1 MYEEFTTDTLRIT
14 SPLHGTPAAYD
25 IESGQLVRELS
36 QDAYLTYV
44 TQSGDDIV
52 VQFVTADG
60 YCYGQLLDGRQCGV
74 LADLPYLCDVYDGEL
89 YFDYPTG
96 NVRKSRI
103 YGIEEL
109 ISAAREGK
117 YK

>member
-1 MYEEFTTDTLRIT
+1 M
-14 SPLHGTPAAYD
+14 
-25 IESGQLVRELS
+25 RELN

-60 YCYGQLLDGRQCGV
+60 YCYGQLLDGQCGV
-74 LADLPYLCDVYDGEL
+74 LASLPYFCDVYDGEL

-103 YGIEEL
+103 YGINEL
-109 ISAAREGK
+109 ISMARVRK
-117 YK
+117 